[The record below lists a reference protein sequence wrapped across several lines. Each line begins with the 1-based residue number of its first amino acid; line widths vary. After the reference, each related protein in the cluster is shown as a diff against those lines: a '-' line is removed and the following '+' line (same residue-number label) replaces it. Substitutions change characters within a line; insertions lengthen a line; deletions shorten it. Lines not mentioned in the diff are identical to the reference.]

1 MSGFLGKPSL
11 DLHSIGQ
18 EFFYVCDGGT
28 EKSGALVVL
37 DQIGIDLVR
46 PSRRVVAGLITQ
58 LDETS
63 LG

>member
-1 MSGFLGKPSL
+1 MPDLLGKPRL

-28 EKSGALVVL
+28 QKGGALVVL

-46 PSRRVVAGLITQ
+46 PGRRVVAGLIAQ
-58 LDETS
+58 LDETG
-63 LG
+63 LR